1 MDPQR
6 LRAVPLFAHLSE
18 EEAKRLAAFATE
30 TSFAE
35 GQEIFSQGDFSTEL
49 FIIEEG
55 TAKIV
60 RDSRL
65 VATLGPGDVIGER
78 GLFAKIPRVASVI
91 ATSPLMVAKL
101 SHWEIRRMSAETLSA
116 IRRVIDEREPFVDS
130 QASGEPQDSPS

>member
-6 LRAVPLFAHLSE
+6 LRAVPLFAHLSD

-35 GQEIFSQGDFSTEL
+35 GQVIFSQGDFSTEL

-60 RDSRL
+60 RDSEPI
-65 VATLGPGDVIGER
+65 ATLGPGDVIGER
-78 GLFAKIPRVASVI
+78 GLFARVPRIASVI
-91 ATSPLMVAKL
+91 ASSPLMVAKL

-116 IRRVIDEREPFVDS
+116 IRRTIDERERFLDS
-130 QASGEPQDSPS
+130 PATGEPQDPPS